1 MREERIEWVGG
12 KRRGLNWWEEKRI
25 ELEGRKRRGLNW
37 WEISLLQKTT
47 LVFGGNTEEKEKKK
61 EEEEKREKIQRVEF
75 IGGGRRGRGKRR
87 GREVEVGGLGKA

>member
-1 MREERIEWVGG
+1 MGG

-25 ELEGRKRRGLNW
+25 ELEGRKRRGLNG

-47 LVFGGNTEEKEKKK
+47 LVFGENTEEKEKKK

>member
-1 MREERIEWVGG
+1 MGG
-12 KRRGLNWWEEKRI
+12 KRRGLN
-25 ELEGRKRRGLNW
+25 G
-37 WEISLLQKTT
+37 WEILLLQKTT

>member
-1 MREERIEWVGG
+1 MREERIEWVGRKRRGLHWREVGLVGG
-12 KRRGLNWWEEKRI
+12 KRRGLN
-25 ELEGRKRRGLNW
+25 G

-61 EEEEKREKIQRVEF
+61 EEDETREKIQRVEF

-87 GREVEVGGLGKA
+87 ERDAEVGGLGKA